1 VGSFRRG
8 TRRVTLRSPTICV
21 DTGVLTSSLRVGSPL
36 EERYR
41 PHLTG
46 RRLVIATQV
55 VAEARFGAL
64 RAGWGTR
71 RTEALERLLRSAYVL
86 APDDLT
92 ARRSPASPEDPQRR
106 SVDSRDRCTTR
117 PPARIR
123 RRRVRRLPRT
133 RSCSRSRLRVDAKA
147 QPRSHMMSTVTA
159 HQHIL
164 TTRPLRPVAR
174 SKDAAI

>member
-1 VGSFRRG
+1 
-8 TRRVTLRSPTICV
+8 VTLRSPTICV

-92 ARRSPASPEDPQRR
+92 A
-106 SVDSRDRCTTR
+106 TTF
-117 PPARIR
+117 ARLKVACERAGHPLHQKIHNGDLWIAATA
-123 RRRVRRLPRT
+123 VRRGLPLV
-133 RSCSRSRLRVDAKA
+133 SDDA
-147 QPRSHMMSTVTA
+147 VF
-159 HQHIL
+159 
-164 TTRPLRPVAR
+164 
-174 SKDAAI
+174 DACPELEAVREAG